1 MGAMVDDPA
10 LFVAEGMVSEL
21 DVLLLAEELG
31 PGATKGGQVDLTLP
45 FRAPSYISIG
55 DPVVAR
61 LESGVGAPP
70 ELRRQA
76 SEFDFYQ
83 VELACSFSAAP
94 GCRFLDA
101 RFEVAL
107 DTVWADGPEQA
118 GEAIAYDLFPVLI
131 EDARTVTVTSAVK
144 PEFSFGYEPVSAKLA
159 LPSRERVTE
168 QIRYASRIAAF
179 DLRGTRPA
187 WSFYRTE
194 QHEINGPQ
202 RLFILVR
209 KPRGSSVR
217 AAFGL
222 SARVQFVLGGQ
233 GFSPAELVML
243 FRSRDRA
250 GAVTD
255 EMTVPLC

>member
-1 MGAMVDDPA
+1 
-10 LFVAEGMVSEL
+10 
-21 DVLLLAEELG
+21 
-31 PGATKGGQVDLTLP
+31 
-45 FRAPSYISIG
+45 
-55 DPVVAR
+55 
-61 LESGVGAPP
+61 
-70 ELRRQA
+70 
-76 SEFDFYQ
+76 
-83 VELACSFSAAP
+83 
-94 GCRFLDA
+94 
-101 RFEVAL
+101 
-107 DTVWADGPEQA
+107 
-118 GEAIAYDLFPVLI
+118 
-131 EDARTVTVTSAVK
+131 VTVTSAVK
-144 PEFSFGYEPVSAKLA
+144 PEISFGYEPVSAKLA

-187 WSFYRTE
+187 WNFYRTE

-217 AAFGL
+217 AAFSL
-222 SARVQFVLGGQ
+222 SARVQFVLGGH

-255 EMTVPLC
+255 QMRVPLC